1 MECLKWGFMGYPRRN
16 MEDSAA
22 VSGLNC
28 EDWAQE
34 VSVEKNL
41 SVSETVSVVFWR
53 RMWLLL
59 AIVQRVCPDTKVKK
73 FSLIALKQEVLKQ
86 PGVYSVV

>member
-34 VSVEKNL
+34 VSVEKKIQYVAQTL
-41 SVSETVSVVFWR
+41 FLLYFGEECGCFLPFSIESVLTLR
-53 RMWLLL
+53 
-59 AIVQRVCPDTKVKK
+59 
-73 FSLIALKQEVLKQ
+73 
-86 PGVYSVV
+86 

>member
-1 MECLKWGFMGYPRRN
+1 MECFKWGLMGYPRRN

-34 VSVEKNL
+34 VSVEKKIQYVAQTLFLWYFGEECGCFLPL
-41 SVSETVSVVFWR
+41 SKESVLTLR
-53 RMWLLL
+53 
-59 AIVQRVCPDTKVKK
+59 
-73 FSLIALKQEVLKQ
+73 
-86 PGVYSVV
+86 